1 MLVESKKR
9 TRLSVEKRRIQL
21 LDAANRV
28 LESRGYH
35 KVVVANIANKAKVS
49 HGTFYHYFT
58 DKENIY
64 TEIFKSLL
72 PVIML
77 QLSQVDHKSVKSEGD
92 LYKQL
97 YQFYFSMGSLLKDYG
112 IILRELIFV
121 AANSAIG
128 IKQMLDN
135 FLLEVENSL
144 SRIIV
149 EVSGKRPF
157 RKLDPRFT
165 AKAII
170 GMAMAGVQSAEML
183 TTDADITQWAQE
195 MARFECGAL
204 IKN

>member
-1 MLVESKKR
+1 
-9 TRLSVEKRRIQL
+9 
-21 LDAANRV
+21 
-28 LESRGYH
+28 
-35 KVVVANIANKAKVS
+35 
-49 HGTFYHYFT
+49 
-58 DKENIY
+58 
-64 TEIFKSLL
+64 
-72 PVIML
+72 
-77 QLSQVDHKSVKSEGD
+77 
-92 LYKQL
+92 
-97 YQFYFSMGSLLKDYG
+97 
-112 IILRELIFV
+112 
-121 AANSAIG
+121 
-128 IKQMLDN
+128 MLDN

>member
-1 MLVESKKR
+1 MVAMLVESKKR

-112 IILRELIFV
+112 II
-121 AANSAIG
+121 
-128 IKQMLDN
+128 
-135 FLLEVENSL
+135 
-144 SRIIV
+144 
-149 EVSGKRPF
+149 F
-157 RKLDPRFT
+157 R
-165 AKAII
+165 
-170 GMAMAGVQSAEML
+170 G
-183 TTDADITQWAQE
+183 
-195 MARFECGAL
+195 
-204 IKN
+204 